1 MTASASDGWA
11 AFTRRGLT
19 LWLPASVNLGIASL
33 LAPAM
38 NALLARADDPEASI
52 AGFSVALGVITIV
65 ALPQFRIQQLTL
77 VFLHDQRALR
87 SLRRFVV
94 ITAAVVGAI
103 SCAAALTPLA
113 ELILEGIFAAT
124 GDLLTQARAA
134 LVALCP
140 LPVFMVAR
148 THLHGAALRLGQAR
162 LVWLG
167 TGLGAG
173 GAVAVSAGL
182 IAAGMQGAA
191 AAGVGTTLAAGLE
204 TVMLMAATRNLL
216 RHGLPAHSPRGLD
229 SSLGAVARFFTP
241 LIFASLLPAATTP
254 IVNAALARTSEPET
268 SLAAFAIAIGLFQFL
283 TILLWGAQP
292 SILALLARG
301 ERHAPNRRL
310 DQRRRRRLVLIASA
324 GRGVRAAVEST
335 GHRGHQRRPR
345 PAGRAVAARS
355 ARAGAPAVD
364 SGARAGVRL
373 GPDASAAHPPD
384 SLRQPVAAR
393 RAARLRGAGAQRL
406 EGLPGVAVGAG
417 AWAASLIVE
426 AAATYAYGRGAYR
439 QLKDRR
445 GFDIRPLAHRM
456 LVSTTTLRLRR
467 ILDGR
472 A

>member
-1 MTASASDGWA
+1 MTAEAASDGWA
-11 AFTRRGLT
+11 AFTRRGVT

-77 VFLHDQRALR
+77 VFLHDHQALR
-87 SLRRFVV
+87 SLRRFVA
-94 ITAAVVGAI
+94 ITAAAVGAI
-103 SCAAALTPLA
+103 SCVAALTPLA

-140 LPVFMVAR
+140 LPIFMVAR

-173 GAVAVSAGL
+173 GAVAISAVL

-204 TVMLMAATRNLL
+204 TIMLMAATRRLL
-216 RHGLPAHSPRGLD
+216 RHGLPARTPRGLD

-254 IVNAALARTSEPET
+254 IVNAALARTAEPET

-301 ERHAPNRRL
+301 DGMRRITVL
-310 DQRRRRRLVLIASA
+310 TNGIAGVVLVAAMASA
-324 GRGVRAAVEST
+324 FVPPLSQLVIE
-335 GHRGHQRRPR
+335 
-345 PAGRAVAARS
+345 
-355 ARAGAPAVD
+355 D
-364 SGARAGVRL
+364 ISGARDRL
-373 GPDASAAHPPD
+373 ADLSLLGLRVLAPLPLILVQEQVFASALMQVRRTRPI
-384 SLRQPVAAR
+384 LYVNVWRLAALLVFVVL
-393 RAARLRGAGAQRL
+393 ALAL

-417 AWAASLIVE
+417 AWAASLTVE
-426 AAATYAYGRGAYR
+426 AVATYAYGRGAYR
-439 QLKDRR
+439 QL
-445 GFDIRPLAHRM
+445 
-456 LVSTTTLRLRR
+456 TTAEALTF
-467 ILDGR
+467 GR
-472 A
+472 

>member
-1 MTASASDGWA
+1 MTAAAASDGWA
-11 AFTRRGLT
+11 TFTRRGLT

-52 AGFSVALGVITIV
+52 AGFSVALGIITIV

-77 VFLHDQRALR
+77 VFLHDHRALR

-94 ITAAVVGAI
+94 ITAAAVGAI

-113 ELILEGIFAAT
+113 ELVLEGIFAAS

-173 GAVAVSAGL
+173 GAVAISAGL

-204 TVMLMAATRNLL
+204 TVMLIAATRNLL
-216 RHGLPAHSPRGLD
+216 RHGLPAHSPRSLD
-229 SSLGAVARFFTP
+229 PSLGAVARFFAP
-241 LIFASLLPAATTP
+241 LIFASLLPSATTP
-254 IVNAALARTSEPET
+254 IVNAALARTAEPET

-301 ERHAPNRRL
+301 DRVRRIT
-310 DQRRRRRLVLIASA
+310 VLTN
-324 GRGVRAAVEST
+324 GV
-335 GHRGHQRRPR
+335 
-345 PAGRAVAARS
+345 AVAVLVAS
-355 ARAGAPAVD
+355 LAAAFLPPLSQIVIED
-364 SGARAGVRL
+364 ISGARDRL
-373 GPDASAAHPPD
+373 AELSLLGLRVLAPLPLILVQEQVFASALMQVRRTRPI
-384 SLRQPVAAR
+384 LYVNLWRLAALLVFVVI
-393 RAARLRGAGAQRL
+393 ALNVG
-406 EGLPGVAVGAG
+406 GLPGVAVGAG
-417 AWAASLIVE
+417 AWAASLVVE
-426 AAATYAYGRGAYR
+426 AVATYAYGRGAYH
-439 QLKDRR
+439 QLKS
-445 GFDIRPLAHRM
+445 GEALTF
-456 LVSTTTLRLRR
+456 
-467 ILDGR
+467 GR
-472 A
+472 

>member
-1 MTASASDGWA
+1 MTGAAASDGWA

-77 VFLHDQRALR
+77 VFLHDHRALR

-94 ITAAVVGAI
+94 ITAAAVGAI

-113 ELILEGIFAAT
+113 ELILEGIFAAQ

-173 GAVAVSAGL
+173 GAVAISAGL

-204 TVMLMAATRNLL
+204 TVMLMAATRSLL
-216 RHGLPAHSPRGLD
+216 RHGLPAHSPRSLD
-229 SSLGAVARFFTP
+229 PSLGAVARFFAP
-241 LIFASLLPAATTP
+241 LIFASLLPSATTP
-254 IVNAALARTSEPET
+254 IVNAALARTAEPET

-301 ERHAPNRRL
+301 DRVRRITVLTNGIAVAVLVACLAAAFLPPVSQFVIEDIAGARDRLGELSLLGLRVLAPL
-310 DQRRRRRLVLIASA
+310 PLILVQEQVFASA
-324 GRGVRAAVEST
+324 LMQVRRTRPILYVNLWRLAALLVFVVLALNV
-335 GHRGHQRRPR
+335 G
-345 PAGRAVAARS
+345 
-355 ARAGAPAVD
+355 
-364 SGARAGVRL
+364 
-373 GPDASAAHPPD
+373 
-384 SLRQPVAAR
+384 
-393 RAARLRGAGAQRL
+393 
-406 EGLPGVAVGAG
+406 GLPGVAVGAG

-426 AAATYAYGRGAYR
+426 AVATYAYGRGAYR
-439 QLKDRR
+439 QLKADEALTF
-445 GFDIRPLAHRM
+445 G
-456 LVSTTTLRLRR
+456 
-467 ILDGR
+467 G
-472 A
+472 

>member
-1 MTASASDGWA
+1 VTTAASDGWA

-77 VFLHDQRALR
+77 VFLHDHRALR

-113 ELILEGIFAAT
+113 ELILEGIFAAS

-140 LPVFMVAR
+140 LPVLMVPR
-148 THLHGAALRLGQAR
+148 THLPGAALRLGQAR

-173 GAVAVSAGL
+173 GAVAISAGL

-204 TVMLMAATRNLL
+204 SVMLMAATRNLL
-216 RHGLPAHSPRGLD
+216 RQGLPAHSPRSLD
-229 SSLGAVARFFTP
+229 PSLGAVARFFAP
-241 LIFASLLPAATTP
+241 LIFASLLPSATTP
-254 IVNAALARTSEPET
+254 VVNAALARTAEPET

-301 ERHAPNRRL
+301 ERVRRIT
-310 DQRRRRRLVLIASA
+310 VLTN
-324 GRGVRAAVEST
+324 GVAAAVL
-335 GHRGHQRRPR
+335 
-345 PAGRAVAARS
+345 VACMAAAFLPPLS
-355 ARAGAPAVD
+355 QLVIED
-364 SGARAGVRL
+364 ISGARDRLAELSLLGLRVLAPLPLILVQEQVFASTLMQVRRTRPIL
-373 GPDASAAHPPD
+373 YVNLWRLAA
-384 SLRQPVAAR
+384 LLVFVVLA
-393 RAARLRGAGAQRL
+393 LNVG
-406 EGLPGVAVGAG
+406 GLPVGMQ
-417 AWAASLIVE
+417 LIAPHFGE
-426 AAATYAYGRGAYR
+426 
-439 QLKDRR
+439 DRLL
-445 GFDIRPLAHRM
+445 GLAESFQRETDWHER
-456 LVSTTTLRLRR
+456 TPPP
-467 ILDGR
+467 
-472 A
+472 

>member
-1 MTASASDGWA
+1 MTAESASDGWA

-38 NALLARADDPEASI
+38 NALLARAVDPEASI

-77 VFLHDQRALR
+77 VFLHDHQALR
-87 SLRRFVV
+87 SLRRFVA
-94 ITAAVVGAI
+94 ITAVAVGAI
-103 SCAAALTPLA
+103 SCVAALTPLA

-124 GDLLTQARAA
+124 GELLTQARAA

-173 GAVAVSAGL
+173 GAVAISAML
-182 IAAGMQGAA
+182 MAAGMQGAA

-204 TVMLMAATRNLL
+204 TVMLMAATRHLL

-268 SLAAFAIAIGLFQFL
+268 SLAAFAVAIGLFQFL

-301 ERHAPNRRL
+301 DGMRRITVL
-310 DQRRRRRLVLIASA
+310 TNGVAVAVLIVSL
-324 GRGVRAAVEST
+324 
-335 GHRGHQRRPR
+335 
-345 PAGRAVAARS
+345 AVAFVPPLS
-355 ARAGAPAVD
+355 QLVIED
-364 SGARAGVRL
+364 ISGARDRL
-373 GPDASAAHPPD
+373 AELSLLGLRVLAPLPLILVQEQVFASALMQVRRTRPILYVNLWRLAA
-384 SLRQPVAAR
+384 LLAFVVVALNVA
-393 RAARLRGAGAQRL
+393 
-406 EGLPGVAVGAG
+406 ELPGVAVGAG

-426 AAATYAYGRGAYR
+426 AVATYAYGRGAYR
-439 QLKDRR
+439 QL
-445 GFDIRPLAHRM
+445 
-456 LVSTTTLRLRR
+456 TTTEALTF
-467 ILDGR
+467 GR
-472 A
+472 

>member
-1 MTASASDGWA
+1 MTADAVSDGWA

-38 NALLARADDPEASI
+38 NALLARADDPAASI

-87 SLRRFVV
+87 SLRRFVA
-94 ITAAVVGAI
+94 ITAAVVGAV

-113 ELILEGIFAAT
+113 DLILEGIFAAT

-173 GAVAVSAGL
+173 GAVAISAAL
-182 IAAGMQGAA
+182 IAAGTQGAA
-191 AAGVGTTLAAGLE
+191 AAGVGITLAAGLE
-204 TVMLMAATRNLL
+204 TVMLLAATRGLL

-254 IVNAALARTSEPET
+254 IVNAALARTPEPET

-292 SILALLARG
+292 AMLALLARG
-301 ERHAPNRRL
+301 DDMRRITIL
-310 DQRRRRRLVLIASA
+310 TNGVAGLVLVASMA
-324 GRGVRAAVEST
+324 AAFVPPLSEAIIEGV
-335 GHRGHQRRPR
+335 
-345 PAGRAVAARS
+345 
-355 ARAGAPAVD
+355 
-364 SGARAGVRL
+364 SGARDRL
-373 GPDASAAHPPD
+373 ADLSLLGLRVLAPLPLILVQEQVFAS
-384 SLRQPVAAR
+384 SLMQIRRTRPIFYVNVWRLVALLAFVV
-393 RAARLRGAGAQRL
+393 LTLNLG
-406 EGLPGVAVGAG
+406 GLPGVAVGAG

-426 AAATYAYGRGAYR
+426 AVATFAYGRGAYR
-439 QLKDRR
+439 QLAAAESLTFAR
-445 GFDIRPLAHRM
+445 
-456 LVSTTTLRLRR
+456 
-467 ILDGR
+467 
-472 A
+472 

>member
-1 MTASASDGWA
+1 MTAEAASDRWTT
-11 AFTRRGLT
+11 FTRRGLT

-38 NALLARADDPEASI
+38 NALLARADNPEASI

-77 VFLHDQRALR
+77 VFLHDHQALR

-94 ITAAVVGAI
+94 ITAAAVGAV
-103 SCAAALTPLA
+103 SCVAALTPLA

-124 GDLLTQARAA
+124 GDFLTQARAA

-140 LPVFMVAR
+140 LPIFMVAR

-173 GAVAVSAGL
+173 GAVAISAGL

-191 AAGVGTTLAAGLE
+191 AAGVGTTVAAGLE
-204 TVMLMAATRNLL
+204 TVMLMAATRSLL
-216 RHGLPAHSPRGLD
+216 RHGLPVHSPRGLD

-254 IVNAALARTSEPET
+254 IVNAALARTPEPET

-301 ERHAPNRRL
+301 DGMRRIM
-310 DQRRRRRLVLIASA
+310 RLTNGVAGVVLVASL
-324 GRGVRAAVEST
+324 AAAFLSPLSQLVIE
-335 GHRGHQRRPR
+335 
-345 PAGRAVAARS
+345 
-355 ARAGAPAVD
+355 D
-364 SGARAGVRL
+364 ISGARDRL
-373 GPDASAAHPPD
+373 AELSLLGLRVLAPLPLILVQEQVFASALMQVRRTRPI
-384 SLRQPVAAR
+384 LYVNLWRLAALLVFVVL
-393 RAARLRGAGAQRL
+393 ALRL

-426 AAATYAYGRGAYR
+426 AVATYAYGRGAYR
-439 QLKDRR
+439 QL
-445 GFDIRPLAHRM
+445 
-456 LVSTTTLRLRR
+456 TTAGSLTF
-467 ILDGR
+467 GR
-472 A
+472 

>member
-1 MTASASDGWA
+1 MTAEAASDGWA
-11 AFTRRGLT
+11 AFTRRGVT

-38 NALLARADDPEASI
+38 NALLARAVDPEASI

-77 VFLHDQRALR
+77 VFLHDHHALR
-87 SLRRFVV
+87 SLRRFVA

-103 SCAAALTPLA
+103 SCVAALTPLA

-140 LPVFMVAR
+140 LPIFMVAR

-173 GAVAVSAGL
+173 GAVAISAAL
-182 IAAGMQGAA
+182 IATGIQGAA

-254 IVNAALARTSEPET
+254 IVNAALARTAEPET

-301 ERHAPNRRL
+301 DGMRRITVL
-310 DQRRRRRLVLIASA
+310 TNGVAGVVLIAAMASA
-324 GRGVRAAVEST
+324 FVPPLSQLVIE
-335 GHRGHQRRPR
+335 
-345 PAGRAVAARS
+345 
-355 ARAGAPAVD
+355 D
-364 SGARAGVRL
+364 ISGARDRL
-373 GPDASAAHPPD
+373 GELSLLGLRVLAPLPLILVQEQVFASALMQVRRTRPI
-384 SLRQPVAAR
+384 LYVNVWRLAALLVFVVL
-393 RAARLRGAGAQRL
+393 ALGL

-426 AAATYAYGRGAYR
+426 AIATYAYGRGAYR
-439 QLKDRR
+439 QL
-445 GFDIRPLAHRM
+445 
-456 LVSTTTLRLRR
+456 TTAEALTF
-467 ILDGR
+467 GR
-472 A
+472 

>member
-1 MTASASDGWA
+1 MTAEAASDGWT

-19 LWLPASVNLGIASL
+19 LWFPASVNLGIASL

-38 NALLARADDPEASI
+38 NALLARAIDPEASI

-77 VFLHDQRALR
+77 VFLHDHQALR
-87 SLRRFVV
+87 SLRRFVA
-94 ITAAVVGAI
+94 ITAAAVGAI
-103 SCAAALTPLA
+103 SFVAALTPLA

-140 LPVFMVAR
+140 LPIFMVAR

-173 GAVAVSAGL
+173 GAVAISAVL
-182 IAAGMQGAA
+182 IATGMQGAA

-241 LIFASLLPAATTP
+241 LIFASMLPAATTP
-254 IVNAALARTSEPET
+254 IVNAALARTAEPET

-301 ERHAPNRRL
+301 DGMRRITVL
-310 DQRRRRRLVLIASA
+310 TNGVAGVVLVVSL
-324 GRGVRAAVEST
+324 
-335 GHRGHQRRPR
+335 
-345 PAGRAVAARS
+345 AVAFVTPLS
-355 ARAGAPAVD
+355 QLVIED
-364 SGARAGVRL
+364 ISGARDRL
-373 GPDASAAHPPD
+373 AELSLLGLRVLAPLPLILVQEQVFASALMQVRRTRPI
-384 SLRQPVAAR
+384 LYVNLWRLAALLVFVVL
-393 RAARLRGAGAQRL
+393 ALGV
-406 EGLPGVAVGAG
+406 EGLPGVAVGTG

-426 AAATYAYGRGAYR
+426 AVATYAYGRGAYR
-439 QLKDRR
+439 QL
-445 GFDIRPLAHRM
+445 
-456 LVSTTTLRLRR
+456 TTAEALTFGRLR
-467 ILDGR
+467 IGC
-472 A
+472 

>member
-1 MTASASDGWA
+1 MTAEAASDRWT

-38 NALLARADDPEASI
+38 NALLARAADPEASI

-77 VFLHDQRALR
+77 VFLHDHQSLR
-87 SLRRFVV
+87 SLRRFVA
-94 ITAAVVGAI
+94 ITAAAVGVIGCVVT
-103 SCAAALTPLA
+103 LTPLA

-124 GDLLTQARAA
+124 GDLFTQARAA

-140 LPVFMVAR
+140 LPIFMVAR

-173 GAVAVSAGL
+173 GAVAISAAL

-254 IVNAALARTSEPET
+254 IVNAALARTAEPET

-301 ERHAPNRRL
+301 DGMRRIAVL
-310 DQRRRRRLVLIASA
+310 TNGVAGLVLIASL
-324 GRGVRAAVEST
+324 AA
-335 GHRGHQRRPR
+335 
-345 PAGRAVAARS
+345 AF
-355 ARAGAPAVD
+355 APPLSQLVIED
-364 SGARAGVRL
+364 ISGARDRL
-373 GPDASAAHPPD
+373 AELSLLGLRVLAPLPLILVQEQVFASALMQVRRTRPILYVNLWRLAAL
-384 SLRQPVAAR
+384 SIFVVVA
-393 RAARLRGAGAQRL
+393 LGL

-426 AAATYAYGRGAYR
+426 AVATYAYGRGAYR
-439 QLKDRR
+439 QLTAAEALT
-445 GFDIRPLAHRM
+445 F
-456 LVSTTTLRLRR
+456 
-467 ILDGR
+467 GR
-472 A
+472 

>member
-1 MTASASDGWA
+1 MTAEAASDRWTT
-11 AFTRRGLT
+11 FTRRGLT

-38 NALLARADDPEASI
+38 NALLARAADPEASI
-52 AGFSVALGVITIV
+52 AGFAVALGVITIV

-77 VFLHDQRALR
+77 VFLHDHQALR
-87 SLRRFVV
+87 SLRRFVA
-94 ITAAVVGAI
+94 ITAAAVGAI
-103 SCAAALTPLA
+103 SCVAALTPLA
-113 ELILEGIFAAT
+113 ELILEGVFAAT
-124 GDLLTQARAA
+124 GDLFTQARAA

-140 LPVFMVAR
+140 LPIFMVAR

-173 GAVAVSAGL
+173 GAVAISTAL

-204 TVMLMAATRNLL
+204 TILLMAATRNLL

-301 ERHAPNRRL
+301 DGMRRIAVL
-310 DQRRRRRLVLIASA
+310 TNGVAGLVLIASL
-324 GRGVRAAVEST
+324 AAAFVPPLSQLVIE
-335 GHRGHQRRPR
+335 
-345 PAGRAVAARS
+345 
-355 ARAGAPAVD
+355 D
-364 SGARAGVRL
+364 ISGARDRL
-373 GPDASAAHPPD
+373 AELSLLGLRVLAPLPLILVQEQVFASALMQVRRTRPILYVNLWRLAA
-384 SLRQPVAAR
+384 LLVFVALA
-393 RAARLRGAGAQRL
+393 LRL

-426 AAATYAYGRGAYR
+426 AVATYAYGRGAYR
-439 QLKDRR
+439 QL
-445 GFDIRPLAHRM
+445 
-456 LVSTTTLRLRR
+456 TTAEALTF
-467 ILDGR
+467 GR
-472 A
+472 

>member
-1 MTASASDGWA
+1 MTAEVASDRWA

-19 LWLPASVNLGIASL
+19 LWFPASVNLGIASL

-38 NALLARADDPEASI
+38 NALLARAVDPEASI

-77 VFLHDQRALR
+77 VFLHDHQALR
-87 SLRRFVV
+87 SLRRFVA
-94 ITAAVVGAI
+94 ITAAAVGAI
-103 SCAAALTPLA
+103 SCVAALTPLA

-140 LPVFMVAR
+140 LPIFMVAR

-173 GAVAVSAGL
+173 GAVAISAVL

-204 TVMLMAATRNLL
+204 TIMLMAATRNLL

-254 IVNAALARTSEPET
+254 IVNAALARTAEPET
-268 SLAAFAIAIGLFQFL
+268 SLAAFAVAIGLFQFL

-301 ERHAPNRRL
+301 DGMRRITVL
-310 DQRRRRRLVLIASA
+310 TNGVAGVVLIAAMASA
-324 GRGVRAAVEST
+324 FVPPLSQLVIED
-335 GHRGHQRRPR
+335 
-345 PAGRAVAARS
+345 V
-355 ARAGAPAVD
+355 
-364 SGARAGVRL
+364 SGARDRL
-373 GPDASAAHPPD
+373 ADLSLLGLRVLAPLPLILVQEQVFASALMQVRRTRPI
-384 SLRQPVAAR
+384 LYVNVWRLAALLVFVVL
-393 RAARLRGAGAQRL
+393 ALGL

-417 AWAASLIVE
+417 AWAASLTVE
-426 AAATYAYGRGAYR
+426 AVATYAYGRGAYR
-439 QLKDRR
+439 QL
-445 GFDIRPLAHRM
+445 
-456 LVSTTTLRLRR
+456 TTDEALTF
-467 ILDGR
+467 GR
-472 A
+472 